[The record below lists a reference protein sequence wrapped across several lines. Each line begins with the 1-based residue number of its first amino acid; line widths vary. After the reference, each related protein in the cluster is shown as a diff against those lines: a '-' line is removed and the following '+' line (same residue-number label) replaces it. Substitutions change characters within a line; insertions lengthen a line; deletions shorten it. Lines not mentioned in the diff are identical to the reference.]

1 MNKKLLELLNA
12 ISDKK
17 AEVKAFVSAGDLD
30 SAKNAKDELKK
41 LQDQFD
47 ILKDLDDEEQPTNK
61 ATGTPVP
68 AAQPEKDATH
78 EFANAV
84 RNLPVTNMVQES
96 QGADGGYTVPEDIQT
111 KINHYKE
118 SHRSLR
124 QLVTVE
130 NVKTNK
136 GSRTYQV
143 KTAIN
148 GFQKV
153 AENGNVPAMQ
163 EPKFERVGYV
173 IEDYAGYLPVSNDLL
188 ADTDANLEAEITSWV
203 GRQSLATDNNEILA
217 LAKAKS
223 GTKLSGIGG
232 IKHEINVTLGSAY
245 RADAKI
251 VTNDDGL
258 DYLDG
263 LEDQNKRPL
272 LNPDPT
278 VDNAVRLRVGATTI
292 PVEVFPNSD
301 VPSEPVYAKTAD
313 VAIDDTKTYYTRTG
327 SGTAESP
334 YVYTAVEEPD
344 VSDIGDYYEV
354 TKIQIPFLLGD
365 LKEAF
370 HIYDRQ
376 QTNLFASKVASVTG
390 YNAFEQRGTLFRA
403 DMRADYKTVDS
414 GAFVNGYIEVSLGE

>member
-12 ISDKK
+12 INEKK
-17 AEVKAFVSAGDLD
+17 AEVKAFIASDKID
-30 SAKNAKDELKK
+30 EAKAAKAELKTMQEK
-41 LQDQFD
+41 FD
-47 ILKDLDDEEQPTNK
+47 ILKDMEDEEPTNK
-61 ATGTPVP
+61 IVETGTRVP
-68 AAQPEKDATH
+68 ASDKKDATH
-78 EFANAV
+78 EFANAM

-118 SHRSLR
+118 SHKSLR

-136 GSRTYQV
+136 GARTYQV

-153 AENGNVPAMQ
+153 AENGAVQAMQ
-163 EPKFERVGYV
+163 EPKFERIGYT

-188 ADTDANLEAEITSWV
+188 ADSDANIEAVIVDWI
-203 GRQSLATDNNEILA
+203 GRQSLATDNNEVLA
-217 LAKAKS
+217 LVAAKA
-223 GTKLSGIGG
+223 GTELDGIKG

-245 RADAKI
+245 RADARI

-258 DYLDG
+258 DYLDS

-292 PVEVFPNSD
+292 PVEVFPNADMPSANVYGLTSD
-301 VPSEPVYAKTAD
+301 VALVSG
-313 VAIDDTKTYYTRTG
+313 KTYYTRTG
-327 SGTAESP
+327 SGTSESP
-334 YVYTAVEEPD
+334 YVYTPVEEPD
-344 VSDIGDYYEV
+344 VSDIATYYEV
-354 TKIQIPFLLGD
+354 TAVQVPFLLGD

-376 QTNLFASKVASVTG
+376 QTNMFASKVASVTG

-403 DMRADYKTVDS
+403 DMRADYKTVDA
-414 GAFVNGYIEVSLGE
+414 GAFVNGYVELTVGE